1 MNKQTQEGT
10 GTVIVTAPP
19 LTAIEKLA
27 SYQHCVQRIQSAW
40 SAFLET
46 RQQRLMQA
54 RRNGGVASEKVA
66 ENIIEDL
73 FTQVLDWELADL
85 NNQIEYADIVL
96 TKAGIKYLIVE
107 TKRPGALAWNQRAVE
122 KALEQATRYAAEQKV
137 TCLAISDGVMLYA
150 ANLKHG
156 GLEDRIFVSLTDPTP
171 PLDLWWISVHGIYR
185 PCSHPRQEQS
195 SLLPPEPVLL
205 CHPSESGEELLH
217 PKYHLPA
224 TCFAYVPNPSQPGTW
239 KLPYRLIDGSIDEK
253 RLPKAIQAILSNY
266 RGAKVSSIPDE
277 DIPAVLL
284 RLARGAESIGKMPDQ
299 RGDTA
304 AIYQQL
310 ADVLKQIGN

>member
-1 MNKQTQEGT
+1 MSKQPQESRVSAT
-10 GTVIVTAPP
+10 LTAPP
-19 LTAIEKLA
+19 VAFEKLA
-27 SYQHCVQRIQSAW
+27 SYQRCLQRLQASW
-40 SAFLET
+40 PSFLVT

-54 RRNGGVASEKVA
+54 KRNGGIASEKVA

-85 NNQIEYADIVL
+85 NNQVEYADIVL
-96 TKAGIKYLIVE
+96 TKSGIKYLIVE

-122 KALEQATRYAAEQKV
+122 KALEQATRYAAEQKI
-137 TCLAISDGVMLYA
+137 TCLAISDGMMLYA
-150 ANLKHG
+150 ANLRHG
-156 GLEDRIFVSLTDPTP
+156 GLEDRIFVSLTDSAP
-171 PLDLWWISVHGIYR
+171 PLALWWVSVHGIYR
-185 PCSHPRQEQS
+185 PCTLPRQGQAP
-195 SLLPPEPVLL
+195 LIPPEPAPLSR
-205 CHPSESGEELLH
+205 PAESTEELLH
-217 PKYHLPA
+217 PKYQLPA
-224 TCFAYVPNPSQPGTW
+224 SCFAYVPSPLQPGTW
-239 KLPYRLIDGSIDEK
+239 KLPYRLFDGSIDEK

-284 RLARGAESIGKMPDQ
+284 RLARGAESSGKMPHQ

-310 ADVLKQIGN
+310 AEVLKQIM

>member
-1 MNKQTQEGT
+1 MSKQTQGST
-10 GTVIVTAPP
+10 STVAVAASP

-27 SYQHCVQRIQSAW
+27 SYQRCVQRIQTAW

-85 NNQIEYADIVL
+85 NNQVEYADIVL

-122 KALEQATRYAAEQKV
+122 KALEQATRYASEQKV
-137 TCLAISDGVMLYA
+137 TCLAISDGAMLYA

-156 GLEDRIFVSLTDPTP
+156 GLEDRIFVSLTGPTP

-185 PCSHPRQEQS
+185 LCTLPRQEPS
-195 SLLPPEPVLL
+195 SLLPL
-205 CHPSESGEELLH
+205 ESGMPNCSIETDEVLLH

-224 TCFAYVPNPSQPGTW
+224 SCFAYVPNPSQPGTW

-266 RGAKVSSIPDE
+266 RGAKISSIPDE

-310 ADVLKQIGN
+310 ADVLKQIK